1 MLDASKIRAISL
13 DLDDTLWPVWP
24 TIARAEIHM
33 QDFLR
38 PHAPATAALMA
49 DPQARTQLRDAMV
62 SAQPAS
68 AHDMSALRL
77 GMIELALQRCGES
90 EALAPEAFGVFYA
103 ARQQVDLYADSA
115 GALARLAARFPLLAL
130 TNGNADVYLVGIGHF
145 FVGSVGAHT
154 VGLPKPHKAIFDAA
168 ASALGCRH
176 EEVLHVGDDAQLDV
190 LAALDAGM
198 QSVWVNR
205 SGADWPHARG
215 PHLEVTSLDA
225 LCDALGV

>member
-1 MLDASKIRAISL
+1 MLDTTKIRAISL

-24 TIARAEIHM
+24 TIARAEIQM
-33 QDFLR
+33 QGYLR
-38 PHAPATAALMA
+38 PQAPLTAALMA
-49 DPQARTQLRDAMV
+49 EPLQRSLLRDAV
-62 SAQPAS
+62 IQAQAHS

-90 EALAPEAFGVFYA
+90 PALAQEAFAVFYA
-103 ARQQVDLYADSA
+103 ARQQVDLYADCA
-115 GALARLAARFPLLAL
+115 EALARLAGRFPLLAL
-130 TNGNADVYLVGIGHF
+130 TNGNADVHLVGIGHW

-168 ASALGCRH
+168 ASALGCKP
-176 EEVLHVGDDAQLDV
+176 EEVLHVGDDALLDV

-205 SGADWPHARG
+205 QGASWQHART
-215 PHLEVTSLDA
+215 PHLSVPSLDV
-225 LCDALGV
+225 LCHALGV

>member
-1 MLDASKIRAISL
+1 MLDTTKIRAISL

-24 TIARAEIHM
+24 TIARAEIQM
-33 QDFLR
+33 QGYLR
-38 PHAPATAALMA
+38 PQAPLTAALMA
-49 DPQARTQLRDAMV
+49 EPLQRSQLRDAV
-62 SAQPAS
+62 IQAQADS

-90 EALAPEAFGVFYA
+90 PALAQEAFAVFYA
-103 ARQQVDLYADSA
+103 ARQQVDLYADCA
-115 GALARLAARFPLLAL
+115 EALARLAGRFPLLAL
-130 TNGNADVYLVGIGHF
+130 TNGNADVHLVGIGHW

-168 ASALGCRH
+168 ANALACKP
-176 EEVLHVGDDAQLDV
+176 EEVLHVGDDALLDV

-205 SGADWPHARG
+205 QGASWQHART
-215 PHLEVTSLDA
+215 PHLSVPSLDV
-225 LCDALGV
+225 LCHALGV

>member
-24 TIARAEIHM
+24 TIARAEIQM

-38 PHAPATAALMA
+38 PLAPATAAFMA
-49 DPQARTQLRDAMV
+49 DPKARAHLRDSVV

-68 AHDMSALRL
+68 AHDMSVLRL
-77 GMIELALQRCGES
+77 GMIEMALLHCGEP
-90 EALAPEAFGVFYA
+90 AAMAQEAFSVFYA
-103 ARQQVDLYADSA
+103 ARQQVDLYSDSA

-130 TNGNADVYLVGIGHF
+130 TNGNADVHLVGIGHF

-154 VGLPKPHKAIFDAA
+154 VGLPKPHKTIFDAA
-168 ASALGCRH
+168 ASALGFRH
-176 EEVLHVGDDAQLDV
+176 EEVLHVGDDALLDV

-205 SGADWPHARG
+205 SGLAWQHERSA
-215 PHLEVTSLDA
+215 HLAVSSLDV
-225 LCDALGV
+225 LCVALGV

>member
-1 MLDASKIRAISL
+1 MLDVSKIRAISL

-24 TIARAEIHM
+24 TIARAEIQM

-38 PHAPATAALMA
+38 PQAPATAALMA
-49 DPQARTQLRDAMV
+49 DPQARAQLRDAVV
-62 SAQPAS
+62 SEQPAS

-77 GMIELALQRCGES
+77 GMIALALQRCGEH
-90 EALAPEAFGVFYA
+90 EALAHDAFGVFYA
-103 ARQQVDLYADSA
+103 ARQQVDMYADCA

-130 TNGNADVYLVGIGHF
+130 TNGNADVHLVGIGHF

-154 VGLPKPHKAIFDAA
+154 VGAAKPHKVIFDAA
-168 ASALGCRH
+168 ATALGCRH
-176 EEVLHVGDDAQLDV
+176 EEVLHVGDDALLDV

-205 SGADWPHARG
+205 SGVAWQHQRS
-215 PHLEVTSLDA
+215 PHLSVSSLDA
-225 LCDALGV
+225 LCVALGV

>member
-38 PHAPATAALMA
+38 PQAPATAALMA
-49 DPQARTQLRDAMV
+49 DPHARQQLRDAMV
-62 SAQPAS
+62 SAHPAS

-77 GMIELALQRCGES
+77 GMIELALQRCGEP
-90 EALAPEAFGVFYA
+90 EALAQEAFGVFYA

-115 GALARLAARFPLLAL
+115 GALARLAGRFPLLAL
-130 TNGNADVYLVGIGHF
+130 TNGNADVHLVGIGHF

-168 ASALGCRH
+168 ANVLGCAH
-176 EEVLHVGDDAQLDV
+176 DAVLHVGDDAQLDV

-205 SGADWPHARG
+205 SGLAWQHDRS
-215 PHLEVTSLDA
+215 PHLAVSNLDA
-225 LCDALGV
+225 LCDVLGV

>member
-24 TIARAEIHM
+24 TIARAETQM
-33 QDFLR
+33 QDYLR
-38 PHAPATAALMA
+38 PLAPATATLMA
-49 DPQARTQLRDAMV
+49 DPKARAQLRDAVV
-62 SAQPAS
+62 SAQPGS

-77 GMIELALQRCGES
+77 GMIEQALQHCGEP
-90 EALAPEAFGVFYA
+90 AAIAQEAFAVFYA
-103 ARQQVDLYADSA
+103 ARQQVDMYPDSA
-115 GALARLAARFPLLAL
+115 AALTRLAARFPLLAL
-130 TNGNADVYLVGIGHF
+130 TNGNADVHLVGIGHF

-154 VGLPKPHKAIFDAA
+154 VGLPKPHKVIFDAA

-176 EEVLHVGDDAQLDV
+176 EEVLHVGDDALLDV

-205 SGADWPHARG
+205 SGLAWQHERS
-215 PHLEVTSLDA
+215 PHLAVSSLDA

>member
-24 TIARAEIHM
+24 TIARAEIQM
-33 QDFLR
+33 QDYLR
-38 PHAPATAALMA
+38 PQAPATAALMA
-49 DPQARTQLRDAMV
+49 DPKARAQLRDAVV
-62 SAQPAS
+62 SAQPGS

-77 GMIELALQRCGES
+77 CMIELALQRCGES
-90 EALAPEAFGVFYA
+90 TALAAQAFAVFYS
-103 ARQQVDLYADSA
+103 ARQQVDLYADCA

-130 TNGNADVYLVGIGHF
+130 TNGNADVNLVGIGHL

-168 ASALGCRH
+168 ASALACRH
-176 EEVLHVGDDAQLDV
+176 EEVLHVGDDALLDV

-205 SGADWPHARG
+205 QGASWQHERS
-215 PHLEVTSLDA
+215 PHLSVSSLDE
-225 LCDALGV
+225 LCAALGV

>member
-1 MLDASKIRAISL
+1 MLDTTKIRAISL

-24 TIARAEIHM
+24 TIARAEIQM
-33 QDFLR
+33 QGYLR
-38 PHAPATAALMA
+38 PQAPLTAALMA
-49 DPQARTQLRDAMV
+49 EPLQRSQLRDTV
-62 SAQPAS
+62 IQAQADR

-90 EALAPEAFGVFYA
+90 PALAQEAFAVFYA
-103 ARQQVDLYADSA
+103 ARQQVDLYADCA
-115 GALARLAARFPLLAL
+115 EALARLAGRFPLLAL
-130 TNGNADVYLVGIGHF
+130 TNGNADIHLVGIGHF

-154 VGLPKPHKAIFDAA
+154 VGLPKPHKVIFDAA
-168 ASALGCRH
+168 ANALGCRH
-176 EEVLHVGDDAQLDV
+176 EEVLHVGDDALSDV